1 MGCGVGDGATTFGAG
16 GGAIGLGVEDAGI
29 GFPDFAA
36 SSFCFANTAVSSF
49 I

>member
-1 MGCGVGDGATTFGAG
+1 MGCGVGDGATAFSAG
-16 GGAIGLGVEDAGI
+16 GGAIGLGVVDVGI

-36 SSFCFANTAVSSF
+36 SSFCLASTAVSSL